1 MSISQEELVTYF
13 FNKAWIEVE
22 KDFELE
28 HAVVPLRGSKN
39 NLFESITKSV
49 KMRVH
54 SFTIREILEGNA
66 DLRVPRVLCI
76 VHKPI
81 HHLED
86 VGVVNLVDSTGC
98 MNGYITSNCLKMHK
112 GIFQAGS
119 AIVLEN
125 CSLFINKIPLERHI
139 NIHDENVIAV
149 YTNQS

>member
-1 MSISQEELVTYF
+1 MCMRSIFFHFTKYFILLASQCPKKWV
-13 FNKAWIEVE
+13 
-22 KDFELE
+22 
-28 HAVVPLRGSKN
+28 RGSTR
-39 NLFESITKSV
+39 LLI
-49 KMRVH
+49 
-54 SFTIREILEGNA
+54 
-66 DLRVPRVLCI
+66 VPRVLCI

-98 MNGYITSNCLKMHK
+98 MNGYITCNCLKMHK